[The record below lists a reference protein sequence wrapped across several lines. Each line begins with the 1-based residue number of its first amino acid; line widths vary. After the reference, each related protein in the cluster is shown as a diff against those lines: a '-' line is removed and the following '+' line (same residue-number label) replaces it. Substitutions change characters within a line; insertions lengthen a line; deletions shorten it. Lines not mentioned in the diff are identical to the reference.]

1 MARPVVFVLASVY
14 LAGLAFGQESSDV
27 PLSYP
32 GEQKTF
38 HSKRGGQRG
47 YGHQGITKGDTYWL
61 LFGTDKICRY
71 ETTDFTA
78 DQATLRVKN
87 EMPFAHSDFK
97 ETGINHLG
105 APHYHEGRVF
115 TFAKTPNE
123 TPFDKA
129 VMRLI
134 WFSADDLSYKKD
146 SFLDLAIPPD
156 ADGNHLVVAGG
167 PYIMGDVF
175 FSAMTKKV
183 DGKPARM
190 NEIGRF
196 SLKTGEYTGS
206 AQLDYWYVRPQA
218 LVIDEKR
225 NFYVMETRGHLK
237 KFSPSGK
244 YLGTVFEGAVPA
256 IYEGFSLDGQTKKAT
271 VSITK
276 GSKVHGEEGR
286 GIFIVEIGL
295 TNGE

>member
-14 LAGLAFGQESSDV
+14 LAGLSFGQESSNV

-32 GEQKTF
+32 GEQKTV
-38 HSKRGGQRG
+38 HSGRGGQRG
-47 YGHQGITKGDTYWL
+47 YGHQGITKGDKYWF

-71 ETTDFTA
+71 ETTEFTA
-78 DQATLRVKN
+78 DQATLQVKN
-87 EMPFAHSDFK
+87 EAPFDHPDFK
-97 ETGINHLG
+97 GTGINHLG
-105 APHYHEGRVF
+105 APHHHEGRVYTF
-115 TFAKTPNE
+115 TKTPNE

-156 ADGNHLVVAGG
+156 DDGNHLVVAGG
-167 PYIMGDVF
+167 PHIVDDVF
-175 FSAMTKKV
+175 FAAMTKKV

-190 NEIGRF
+190 QEIGRF
-196 SLKTGEYTGS
+196 SLKAGKYLG
-206 AQLDYWYVRPQA
+206 AVQLDYWYERPQA
-218 LVIDEKR
+218 IFIDGDH

-256 IYEGFSLDGQTKKAT
+256 IYEGFYLDVETNKAT

-276 GSKVHGEEGR
+276 GGKVHGEKGR
-286 GIFIVEIGL
+286 GIFIVEI
-295 TNGE
+295 

>member
-14 LAGLAFGQESSDV
+14 FAGLGFGQDSSKV
-27 PLSYP
+27 PLSFP
-32 GEQKTF
+32 GEQKTV
-38 HSKRGGQRG
+38 HSGRGGQRG
-47 YGHQGITKGDTYWL
+47 YGHQGITKGDRHWF

-78 DQATLRVKN
+78 DQATLKVKN
-87 EMPFAHSDFK
+87 EAPFAHADFK

-105 APHYHEGRVF
+105 APHHHEGRVY
-115 TFAKTPNE
+115 TFVKTPNE

-134 WFSADDLSYKKD
+134 WFSADDLSYKKG

-156 ADGNHLVVAGG
+156 DDGNHLVVAGG
-167 PYIMGDVF
+167 PHIVGDMF
-175 FSAMTKKV
+175 FAAMTKKV
-183 DGKPARM
+183 DGKPVRM
-190 NEIGRF
+190 HEIGRF
-196 SLKTGEYTGS
+196 SLKAGKYLG
-206 AQLDYWYVRPQA
+206 AVQLDYWYVRPQA
-218 LVIDEKR
+218 LVVDEER

-237 KFSPSGK
+237 KFSPSGE

-256 IYEGFSLDGQTKKAT
+256 IYEGFSLDAETKKAT

-276 GSKVHGEEGR
+276 GSRDHGEEGR
-286 GIFIVEIGL
+286 GIFIVGIGL
-295 TNGE
+295 KNGE

>member
-1 MARPVVFVLASVY
+1 MARPVVFVLALAF
-14 LAGLAFGQESSDV
+14 LAGLGFGQEGSNV

-38 HSKRGGQRG
+38 HSRRGGRRG
-47 YGHQGITKGDTYWL
+47 YGHQGITKGDRHWF

-71 ETTDFTA
+71 ETTDFKA
-78 DQATLRVKN
+78 DQATLRARN
-87 EMPFAHSDFK
+87 EAPFAHPDFK
-97 ETGINHLG
+97 GTRISHLG
-105 APHYHEGRVF
+105 APHFHNGKVY

-123 TPFDKA
+123 TPLDKA
-129 VMRLI
+129 VMRLV
-134 WFSADDLSYKKD
+134 WFSAGDLSYKEG

-167 PYIMGDVF
+167 PHIVGDVF
-175 FSAMTKKV
+175 FAAMTKKV

-190 NEIGRF
+190 REIGRF
-196 SLKTGEYTGS
+196 SLKTGKYLGS
-206 AQLDYWYVRPQA
+206 VQLDDWYARPQA
-218 LVIDEKR
+218 LVMDEER

-237 KFSPSGK
+237 KFSPGGK

-256 IYEGFSLDGQTKKAT
+256 IYEGFFLDTETKKAT

-295 TNGE
+295 KNQG